1 MTRPE
6 ELSDDERKRLTAEL
20 AQIEEQQA
28 EALEEGFR
36 LGGGLGNHEY
46 RAGLEERA
54 ETLRRQLGHASAQP
68 PRNTAAG
75 CGWVGWAI
83 LALACVAVVVTL
95 WLVGGGLS

>member
-54 ETLRRQLGHASAQP
+54 ETLRRQLGHTSAQP
-68 PRNTAAG
+68 SRDTAAR
-75 CGWVGWAI
+75 GWVGWAI